1 MKLPSNCAVRIEAKL
16 TYCRRVLLQQ
26 KFDLISMQ
34 LREMKM
40 SGAFE
45 SPIPPSTKYSTEDIV
60 REAHR
65 VRCAG
70 GGRSI
75 KSDRS
80 KERFSPSSEGEGPGV
95 GVGVG
100 AQKLSTK
107 QKIIKDQMYT
117 VRGVYHLTRDSQ
129 PQPPLEVPQKVIKPS
144 SQRQR
149 QEIQVST
156 PGRCDYT
163 VKTSSTR
170 LESKLSN
177 AGQDV
182 RTSFSTTNN
191 TSIAANSLSTSSSTS
206 FDRSELGSISREK
219 LVVKLIQSVDTPNK
233 EKKRMSH
240 DEQES
245 VHRSDGPSP
254 DLSIFKS
261 SRARLALKKSS
272 RNSKTMK
279 MKPSSAFGATC
290 WTSTSSSCPSAS
302 ASMGSPHLPFPNGTP
317 R

>member
-1 MKLPSNCAVRIEAKL
+1 
-16 TYCRRVLLQQ
+16 
-26 KFDLISMQ
+26 MQ
-34 LREMKM
+34 LRKMKM

-45 SPIPPSTKYSTEDIV
+45 LPIPPPSKYSTEDIV

-70 GGRSI
+70 GGRSL

-80 KERFSPSSEGEGPGV
+80 KERSSPSSEGEGPGV
-95 GVGVG
+95 GVR
-100 AQKLSTK
+100 AQELSTK
-107 QKIIKDQMYT
+107 QKTIKDQMYT

-129 PQPPLEVPQKVIKPS
+129 PQPPLEVPQRAVKPS

-149 QEIQVST
+149 QDIQISP
-156 PGRCDYT
+156 PGRCEHT
-163 VKTSSTR
+163 VKTSSTSTR
-170 LESKLSN
+170 LDSKLSN
-177 AGQDV
+177 GGPDM

-191 TSIAANSLSTSSSTS
+191 TSVAANSLSTSSSTS
-206 FDRSELGSISREK
+206 FDKSELGSISRKK
-219 LVVKLIQSVDTPNK
+219 LFVKSTESVDTSNK
-233 EKKRMSH
+233 EKKRTPH

-245 VHRSDGPSP
+245 VHRSDVPSP

-261 SRARLALKKSS
+261 SRARLALKKSTSS
-272 RNSKTMK
+272 RISKTMK

-290 WTSTSSSCPSAS
+290 WTSTNTNSSRPS
-302 ASMGSPHLPFPNGTP
+302 ASMGSPPRNGTP

>member
-1 MKLPSNCAVRIEAKL
+1 MKLPPNCAVRIEAKL

-26 KFDLISMQ
+26 KFDQISMQ

-45 SPIPPSTKYSTEDIV
+45 SPIPPPSKYSTEDIV

-80 KERFSPSSEGEGPGV
+80 KERSSPSSEGDGP

-129 PQPPLEVPQKVIKPS
+129 PQPPSEVPQRVVKPCN
-144 SQRQR
+144 QRQR
-149 QEIQVST
+149 HEIQIST

-170 LESKLSN
+170 LECKLSN
-177 AGQDV
+177 AGQNM
-182 RTSFSTTNN
+182 RTSISTTNN
-191 TSIAANSLSTSSSTS
+191 TSIAANSMSTSSLTS
-206 FDRSELGSISREK
+206 FDRSELGSISRTK
-219 LVVKLIQSVDTPNK
+219 LVVKSTQSVDTPNK
-233 EKKRMSH
+233 EKKRTSH

-245 VHRSDGPSP
+245 VHRSDVPSP

-290 WTSTSSSCPSAS
+290 WTSTSPSCPS
-302 ASMGSPHLPFPNGTP
+302 ASMGSPLSPSPNGAP